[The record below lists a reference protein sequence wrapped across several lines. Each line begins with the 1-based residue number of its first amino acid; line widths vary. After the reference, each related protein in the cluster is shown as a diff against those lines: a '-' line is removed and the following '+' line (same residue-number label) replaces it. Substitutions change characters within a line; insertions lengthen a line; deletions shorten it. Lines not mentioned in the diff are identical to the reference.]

1 MIDRAKPSTQ
11 VKENELLNESPY
23 LSASIFPFIV
33 HLGFMGATAFFVMHV
48 QVATR
53 FLSASAPLYWFAA
66 YLMISPSSRRWG
78 YLIWAYCA
86 AYILLGSLL
95 FPNFYPFT

>member
-1 MIDRAKPSTQ
+1 VAKA
-11 VKENELLNESPY
+11 VNFHSPGNF
-23 LSASIFPFIV
+23 SFASNV
-33 HLGFMGATAFFVMHV
+33 QNKVMTDNSGSCKLV
-48 QVATR
+48 LMPDNWQVATR